1 MKKEK
6 SPRLLSATNKTFAQS
21 KKQLKRW
28 FLKNPNR
35 LVIRIKTYVPADE
48 DYIIL
53 IVMVYTIF
61 ILGVALLMLR

>member
-35 LVIRIKTYVPADE
+35 LVIRIKTSDNKITTVDRKN
-48 DYIIL
+48 IC
-53 IVMVYTIF
+53 
-61 ILGVALLMLR
+61 